1 MRKLIYVPVIHM
13 SADLGSLAKTVT
25 QRGVADLGEG
35 LWKTYKEAVD
45 GFWDVILNYFEEMDA
60 NGVKI
65 YQDGMIADGEVGVRI
80 AEDTA
85 KAGSKNYEIVLKLLK
100 KGAILVKTEDF
111 KLVKEERDRILEI
124 VNAKTLFGKVFNFIK
139 YKLTKNKLLE
149 KRDNFIVKQI
159 NETLKENETGIIF
172 IGAYHNVMEKL
183 PKDIQVIEIK
193 DASKIREYQKLL
205 PFYDKNKDK
214 FEELSRYLV
223 AKVVAAGL

>member
-35 LWKTYKEAVD
+35 LWKTYKDAVD
-45 GFWDVILNYFEEMDA
+45 GFWAVILNYFEEIDA

-65 YQDGMIADGEVGVRI
+65 YQDGMIADSDIGVRI
-80 AEDTA
+80 AQETA
-85 KAGSKNYEIVLKLLK
+85 KAGSKNYEVVLNLIK

-111 KLVKEERDRILEI
+111 NLVKEERDRILTI
-124 VNAKTLFGKVFNFIK
+124 VNAKTIFSKFFNFIK
-139 YKLTKNKLLE
+139 YKLIKNKLLE
-149 KRDNFIVKQI
+149 KRDDFIVKQI

-172 IGAYHNVMEKL
+172 IGAYHNVREKL
-183 PKDIQVIEIK
+183 PKDIQVIAVK
-193 DASKIREYQKLL
+193 DADKIREYQKLL
-205 PFYDKNKDK
+205 PFYGKNKDK

-223 AKVVAAGL
+223 AKVEP